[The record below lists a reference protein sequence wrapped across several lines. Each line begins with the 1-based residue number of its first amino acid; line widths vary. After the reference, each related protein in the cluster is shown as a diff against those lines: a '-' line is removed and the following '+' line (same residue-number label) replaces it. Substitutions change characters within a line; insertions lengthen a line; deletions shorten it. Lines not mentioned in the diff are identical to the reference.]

1 MKPLRIINIINI
13 YKLTKN
19 KKVMKTRLFTKSA
32 IIMATAFSLASCSQ
46 EEELVNPNTN
56 PNTNTKTGRTVFA
69 AGGPTENGTRTTMD
83 KNRVYFWQYNDQIWV
98 NDGGTWVK
106 SSESQLAPDSKT
118 ANFYFDRVMTAD
130 SYEVLYTGFNSKDPT
145 KVTIP
150 ATFSFVTSSGGDIGR
165 RGDCG
170 VATATRN
177 PENGTYSFALLH
189 KPAFLGIA
197 PIQATYLN
205 KRYAWTKIEIT
216 EVNGKPIA
224 GTFAFSKDGM
234 DANNVTSP
242 SSTVT
247 YTVNQDAEY
256 PRLRLQNYRDNFSY
270 IYQLIPPSNRQLMVK
285 YYIVDDANPSEEIV
299 ITRRL
304 NARNYIENN
313 VVQFAHVLDVD
324 YYSWDAPRAEPYD
337 RLNLNPSTVEGA
349 GVQATNVCATM
360 PNFNEMTWYVLKGDP
375 RWDNTTQWTAD
386 GGASYHTGGVWIKKK
401 AFIEGFSST
410 EYVRN
415 YSVYDQS
422 DNYRYA
428 GKPEDT
434 SKYFFLPALGS
445 KTNSDN
451 IIGMETSG
459 YYWSS
464 TSSADGVGTS
474 GTVVPTA
481 IMLSF
486 TDNSIG
492 LANYRRAHGL
502 IAGNG
507 SMWFK

>member
-1 MKPLRIINIINI
+1 
-13 YKLTKN
+13 
-19 KKVMKTRLFTKSA
+19 MKTRLFTKSA

-69 AGGPTENGTRTTMD
+69 AGGPTENGTRTSMD
-83 KNRVYFWQYNDQIWV
+83 KNRVYYWQYNDQIWV

-130 SYEVLYTGFNSKDPT
+130 SYEVLYTGFNSNDPT

-150 ATFSFVTSSGGDIGR
+150 AAHRFTSNNGTDIGR

-205 KRYAWTKIEIT
+205 KRYSWTKIEIT

-234 DANNVTSP
+234 NANSVTSP

-247 YTVNQDAEY
+247 YTVNQDDEY
-256 PRLRLQNYRDNFSY
+256 PRLRLQNYNENFSY
-270 IYQLIPPSNRQLMVK
+270 IYSVIPPSNLKLKVK
-285 YYIVDDANPSEEIV
+285 YYIVEEDNPSEEIV
-299 ITRRL
+299 VTQYL

-313 VVQFAHVLDVD
+313 VVQFTHILTPD
-324 YYSWDAPRAEPYD
+324 YYCWDAPRAEPID
-337 RLNLNPSTVEGA
+337 PQNLNPSTAEDYAV
-349 GVQATNVCATM
+349 ATNYCATM
-360 PNFNEMTWYVLKGDP
+360 PNYNELTWYVMRGDP
-375 RWDNTTQWTAD
+375 RWDNETQWTAD

-410 EYVRN
+410 QPVPMGVR
-415 YSVYDQS
+415 DLS

-434 SKYFFLPALGS
+434 SKYFFLPALGGKS
-445 KTNSDN
+445 AAVADLGVQGS
-451 IIGMETSG
+451 
-459 YYWSS
+459 YWSS
-464 TSSADGVGTS
+464 SSTSTTTTAS
-474 GTVVPTA
+474 GELIPRAYRLHFDNNLIEVVP
-481 IMLSF
+481 F
-486 TDNSIG
+486 
-492 LANYRRAHGL
+492 RRIFGI

-507 SMWFK
+507 SDWFK

>member
-13 YKLTKN
+13 NKLTKN

-56 PNTNTKTGRTVFA
+56 PNTNTKTGRTVFS
-69 AGGPTENGTRTTMD
+69 AGGDNGTRTSMD

-130 SYEVLYTGFNSKDPT
+130 SYEVLYTGFNSNDPT

-150 ATFSFVTSSGGDIGR
+150 ATFAFNSNGGTDIGR

-197 PIQATYLN
+197 PVQANYLN

-224 GTFAFSKDGM
+224 GTFAFSTNGM

-247 YTVNQDAEY
+247 YSVNNIEQEY
-256 PRLRLQNYRDNFSY
+256 PRIILQSYRDKDNLRY
-270 IYQLIPPSNRQLMVK
+270 IYQVIPPSNRELMVT
-285 YYIVDDANPSEEIV
+285 YYFVDESNPSEEMKIS
-299 ITRRL
+299 RKL

-313 VVQFAHVLDVD
+313 VVQFVHIIEPNF
-324 YYSWDAPRAEPYD
+324 YSWDAPRTEPYD
-337 RLNLNPSTVEGA
+337 AINENPSDVGEYE
-349 GVQATNVCATM
+349 QATNVCATM
-360 PNFNEMTWYVLKGDP
+360 PNFNELTWYVLNGDP

-386 GGASYHTGGVWIKKK
+386 GGASYYTGGVWIKKK

-410 EYVRN
+410 EYSRN
-415 YSVYDQS
+415 YSVYDNS

-434 SKYFFLPALGS
+434 SKYFFLPALGAKEGS
-445 KTNSDN
+445 PTNSSVGTVGCYWASRSGKTNINSLGE
-451 IIGMETSG
+451 IGL
-459 YYWSS
+459 
-464 TSSADGVGTS
+464 
-474 GTVVPTA
+474 TA
-481 IMLSF
+481 YALSF
-486 TDNSIG
+486 NDTGITLTTKGRNRG
-492 LANYRRAHGL
+492 Y

-507 SMWFK
+507 SDWFK

>member
-46 EEELVNPNTN
+46 EEELVNPTPDPK
-56 PNTNTKTGRTVFA
+56 PNAGRTVFS
-69 AGGPTENGTRTTMD
+69 AGGDNGTRTAMD
-83 KNRVYFWQYNDQIWV
+83 KNRVYYWQYNDQIWV

-130 SYEVLYTGFNSKDPT
+130 SYEVLYTGFNSNDPT

-150 ATFSFVTSSGGDIGR
+150 NTIVNGGGDIGR

-189 KPAFLGIA
+189 KPAYLGIA

-205 KRYAWTKIEIT
+205 KRYSWKKIEIT

-224 GTFAFSKDGM
+224 GTFAFSTNGI

-247 YTVNQDAEY
+247 YTINRETGA
-256 PRLRLQNYRDNFSY
+256 PISPLQNYKDNFNY
-270 IYQLIPPSNRQLMVK
+270 IYQVIPPSNRQLTVK
-285 YYIVDDANPSEEIV
+285 YYIVDNANPSEEIV

-313 VVQFAHVLDVD
+313 VVQFTHVLDVD

-337 RLNLNPSTVEGA
+337 RLNTNPSTVEGEY
-349 GVQATNVCATM
+349 VQATNVCATM
-360 PNFNEMTWYVLKGDP
+360 PNFNELTWYIMKGDP

-386 GGASYHTGGVWIKKK
+386 GGSSYHTGGVWIKKK

-410 EYVRN
+410 EPVRN
-415 YSVYDQS
+415 YPVRDES

-445 KTNSDN
+445 KTNTDN
-451 IIGMETSG
+451 ISGQETTAV
-459 YYWSS
+459 YWSS
-464 TSSADGVGTS
+464 TSSEDYVGQTS
-474 GTVVPTA
+474 FQRAFV
-481 IMLSF
+481 LSF
-486 TDNSIG
+486 TDNGIEI
-492 LANYRRAHGL
+492 LKHRRSHGC